1 MSPGPRRS
9 RRTRPG
15 DDPVPEL
22 AKKMRNAPFEQDSN
36 IYTVGRLNAEIKAL
50 LETGFPLVWVR
61 GEISNFRVP
70 ASGHFYFTLKDE
82 DSQIR
87 AVFFRPHNRHLR
99 FQPESGMQ
107 VLCQARVG
115 VYEPRGEYQLIVEVM
130 EPQGIGA
137 LQLAFEQLKK
147 KLAAEGLF
155 DPTRKTS
162 LPLCPQRI
170 AIVTSPTGAAVRDM
184 LKVFQRSPYP
194 LSVTLLPALVQGQGA
209 AREIAAAI
217 ATADQLADRFRW
229 DLLIVGRGGGS
240 IEDLWAFNEEV
251 VARALWA
258 CSLPTVSAVGHEIDF
273 TISDLVADARMPTP
287 TAAAEWVVTR
297 LDRIHRDLRQV
308 DERLTRMAVRTVE
321 TARMKF
327 GYVRDRLPDPVRR
340 LEDLR
345 LYLDDRMERLEMGL
359 ARRIEQLRALY
370 GRLEEKLQAVHP
382 ARIIDGYR
390 AALEQGTKE
399 LLLVHK
405 RLLAQNRLRLEATA
419 ARLEN
424 LSPLSVL
431 SRGYSITYRLP
442 TKKVVVH
449 SEDVEAGDR
458 VLVRLSRGSLDCTVN
473 EARNDEMPGAA
484 AVSRRDGRR
493 DP

>member
-1 MSPGPRRS
+1 
-9 RRTRPG
+9 
-15 DDPVPEL
+15 
-22 AKKMRNAPFEQDSN
+22 MRYAALEQDGN
-36 IYTVGRLNAEIKAL
+36 IYTVSRLNAEIKGL
-50 LETGFPLVWVR
+50 LESSFPLVWVR

-99 FQPESGMQ
+99 FQPDSGMQ

-155 DPTRKTS
+155 DADRKIP

-170 AIVTSPTGAAVRDM
+170 AIVTSPTGAAIRDM

-209 AREIAAAI
+209 SREIAAAV
-217 ATADQLADRFRW
+217 AAADELAGRFRW

-240 IEDLWAFNEEV
+240 VEDLWPFNEEP
-251 VARALWA
+251 VARAISA
-258 CSLPTVSAVGHEIDF
+258 CSLPTISAVGHEIDF

-297 LDRIHRDLRQV
+297 LEKVHRDLVHYR
-308 DERLTRMAVRTVE
+308 DRITRLAVQTSE

-327 GYVRDRLPDPVRR
+327 RYVRDRIADPRRR

-345 LYLDDRMERLEMGL
+345 LYLDDRLDRLEMGL
-359 ARRIEQLRALY
+359 VRRLEQLRTMQA
-370 GRLEEKLQAVHP
+370 RLEEKLHAAHP
-382 ARIIDGYR
+382 SVIIQRYR
-390 AALEQGTKE
+390 TALEQETRQ
-399 LLLVHK
+399 LTFAQK
-405 RLLAQNRLRLEATA
+405 RVLEASRLRIQSLS
-419 ARLEN
+419 ARLEG
-424 LSPLSVL
+424 LSPLNVL

-442 TKKVVVH
+442 ARKVLVR
-449 SEDVEAGDR
+449 SADVRAGDR
-458 VLVRLSRGSLDCTVN
+458 VLVRLSEGSLDCTVN
-473 EARNDEMPGAA
+473 ETENEDRAGVRPQ
-484 AVSRRDGRR
+484 SRTGE
-493 DP
+493 